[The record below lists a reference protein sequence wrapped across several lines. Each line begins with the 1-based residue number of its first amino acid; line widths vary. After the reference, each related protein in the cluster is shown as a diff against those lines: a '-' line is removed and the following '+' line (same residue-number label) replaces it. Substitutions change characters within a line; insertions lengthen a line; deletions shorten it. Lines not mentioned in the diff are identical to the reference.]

1 MPGLGPSESF
11 HLPCS
16 PGTMNSGGA
25 VRDPQG
31 ASCASLSLETRAVR
45 SSGSPSGHLQ
55 RHTGASDPPPPQLL
69 VPIPWWD
76 PEMWAAKKLGS
87 YLLYSNQVSF
97 KSITLH
103 LNMLLF

>member
-16 PGTMNSGGA
+16 PGTMNSGGQLGVPKELL
-25 VRDPQG
+25 VRLFHLKPG
-31 ASCASLSLETRAVR
+31 LSAPLALRQAICR
-45 SSGSPSGHLQ
+45 DRPGLPS
-55 RHTGASDPPPPQLL
+55 PPPQLL

-76 PEMWAAKKLGS
+76 PEMWAAKKLGF

-97 KSITLH
+97 KSLTLH
-103 LNMLLF
+103 LNTLLV

>member
-1 MPGLGPSESF
+1 MLLFHLKPGLSAPLALRQAICRDTPG
-11 HLPCS
+11 LP
-16 PGTMNSGGA
+16 
-25 VRDPQG
+25 
-31 ASCASLSLETRAVR
+31 TR
-45 SSGSPSGHLQ
+45 
-55 RHTGASDPPPPQLL
+55 PPPQLL